1 MKQSSIKMWVAALSV
16 CTLLTATAC
25 GGEGA
30 SDAPDAPASGQTD
43 AADDGAQ
50 AAPKDP
56 FGPLPEKTK
65 MTIFRELADDLLLPE
80 GETAT
85 DNRYIS
91 LFEEKFNIDYE
102 FPITIKAGPGA
113 ADKAKMLIASNDIPD
128 GMSVGYNMFL
138 QMVKSDMLADLTQA
152 FEDYA
157 SPALKE
163 VLQTDGGKA
172 LGLVTVDGKLYGIP
186 SMGTLHDQDP
196 LLWVRKDWLDKL
208 GLPEPETLEDL
219 MTIARAFKNDDPDG
233 DGAAD
238 TIGLPGVA
246 GFVNESSSPFAFDG
260 IFDAHKAYM
269 KLWLKDGA
277 GYTYGSITPEAK
289 NAIGFLRDMYAEGL
303 IPKDFAILTQE
314 KTVEGIVSGQ
324 AGMFFGPWWSG
335 WWPLTDAVK
344 NDPAA
349 DWQAYALQNVD
360 GEYKAKQMTPIGSI
374 AVLKKGFP
382 YPEALVKTMNGYYAM
397 QLDDP
402 APMGGDPYEGLPLPS
417 WQSVPIPIPLW
428 RADSVVLD
436 HLGIQ
441 AILDGTEAPKV
452 GAATLENYKV
462 VADNWSKGIDEL
474 KKNPDLYG
482 EPVSRMIGAGEI
494 VEKDI
499 QPVYGDFFGTT
510 SSMEKKKANLD
521 KLETDAFLKI
531 ITGEEPIDYFD
542 AFVEQWK
549 SMGGQDILNEIAETM
564 K

>member
-1 MKQSSIKMWVAALSV
+1 MNRWVAALSV
-16 CTLLTATAC
+16 GALLTATAC
-25 GGEGA
+25 SGGGSPAATDGGGTAEAGA
-30 SDAPDAPASGQTD
+30 APAD
-43 AADDGAQ
+43 NAAATP
-50 AAPKDP
+50 AVAKDP

-65 MTIFRELADDLLLPE
+65 MTIFRELTDELLLPE

-85 DNRYIS
+85 ENRYIQV
-91 LFEEKFNIDYE
+91 FEEKLNIDYE
-102 FPITIKAGPGA
+102 FPITIKAGPA
-113 ADKAKMLIASNDIPD
+113 AVDKMKMLIASNDIPD

-138 QMVKSDMLADLTQA
+138 QMVKSDMLQDLTQA

-208 GLPEPETLEDL
+208 GLPEPETLAD
-219 MTIARAFKNDDPDG
+219 MVDIARAFKERDPDG
-233 DGAAD
+233 DGQAD
-238 TIGLPGVA
+238 TIGLPGVE

-269 KLWLKDGA
+269 KLWLKQEDGS
-277 GYTYGSITPEAK
+277 YTYGSITPEAK
-289 NAIGFLRDMYAEGL
+289 NALSLLRQMYADGL
-303 IPKDFAILTQE
+303 IPKDFAILTAD
-314 KTVEGIVSGQ
+314 KAVEQIVSGQ
-324 AGMFFGPWWSG
+324 AGLFFGPWWSG
-335 WWPLTDAVK
+335 WWPLSDAVK
-344 NDPAA
+344 NDPSG
-349 DWQAYALQNVD
+349 DWQAYAIQNVD
-360 GEYKAKQMTPIGSI
+360 GEYRAKQMTPIGSI
-374 AVLKKGFP
+374 AVLKKGFK
-382 YPEALVKTMNGYYAM
+382 YPEALVKTMNAYYAM

-402 APMGGDPYEGLPLPS
+402 TPLGGDPYAGLQLPS

-436 HLGIQ
+436 HIGIK
-441 AILDGTEAPKV
+441 AVLEGTEPPKV
-452 GAATLENYKV
+452 GKATLDNYKV
-462 VADNWSKGIDEL
+462 VADNWKKGVEAL
-474 KKNPDLYG
+474 KQTPDLYG
-482 EPVSRMIGAGEI
+482 EPVSRMLGAGEI

-510 SSMEKKKANLD
+510 SAMEKKKTNLD

-531 ITGEEPIDYFD
+531 ITGEQPLDYFETF
-542 AFVEQWK
+542 AEEWK
-549 SMGGQDILNEIAETM
+549 RMGGEDILNEIAETM

>member
-1 MKQSSIKMWVAALSV
+1 MNVKTIKWWAA
-16 CTLLTATAC
+16 TLTIGSMLTATAC
-25 GGEGA
+25 GGGEA
-30 SDAPDAPASGQTD
+30 AKPAD
-43 AADDGAQ
+43 EAAVTELGGEA
-50 AAPKDP
+50 AVNAPKDP

-65 MTIFRELADDLLLPE
+65 MTIFRELADELLLPE

-85 DNRYIS
+85 DNRYIKV
-91 LFEEKFNIDYE
+91 FEEKLNIDYE
-102 FPITIKAGPGA
+102 FPITIKAGPA
-113 ADKAKMLIASNDIPD
+113 ATDKMKMLIASNDIPD

-172 LGLVTVDGKLYGIP
+172 LGLVTVDGKIYGIP

-196 LLWVRKDWLDKL
+196 LLWVRKDWLDQA
-208 GLPEPETLEDL
+208 GLQPPETLED
-219 MTIARAFKNDDPDG
+219 MVDIARAFKNGDPDG
-233 DGAAD
+233 DGQAD
-238 TIGLPGVA
+238 TIGLPGVE

-260 IFDAHKAYM
+260 IFDAHTAYM
-269 KLWLKDGA
+269 KLWLKDGDG

-289 NAIGFLRDMYAEGL
+289 LALGFIRDMYAEEL
-303 IPKDFAILTQE
+303 IPKDFAILTPEQ
-314 KTVEGIVSGQ
+314 TVEQIVSGK

-335 WWPLTDAVK
+335 WWPLSDAVK
-344 NDPAA
+344 NDPAG

-374 AVLKKGFP
+374 AVLKKGFK
-382 YPEALVKTMNGYYAM
+382 YPEALVKTMNAYYAM

-402 APMGGDPYEGLPLPS
+402 TPLGGDPYEGLQLPS

-436 HLGIQ
+436 HQGIKA
-441 AILDGTEAPKV
+441 AIEGTEPPKV
-452 GAATLENYKV
+452 GQATLDNYKT
-462 VADNWSKGIDEL
+462 VAELWQKGVDAL
-474 KKNPDLYG
+474 KQTPDLYG

-494 VEKDI
+494 VDKNI

-510 SSMEKKKANLD
+510 DAMEKKKANLD

-531 ITGEEPIDYFD
+531 ITGEEPLDYFET
-542 AFVEQWK
+542 FVEQWK
-549 SMGGQDILNEIAETM
+549 SMGGEEILSEIAETM
-564 K
+564 E